1 VWGEKSERKKKGFAV
16 GHEIQTFLII
26 TTLIINL

>member
-1 VWGEKSERKKKGFAV
+1 MHLFISIKGFAV